1 MTREIRHIAG
11 HDKHRNATWVRI
23 VSPTAAQISPSHEA
37 GRATQLGFVM
47 SSCGAWSRLVV
58 DIERVDDRRRHE
70 RDLPC
75 DSRVRASNGAV
86 GLWQGPHQER
96 ECD

>member
-47 SSCGAWSRLVV
+47 RWHAVPGLDWSS
-58 DIERVDDRRRHE
+58 I
-70 RDLPC
+70 
-75 DSRVRASNGAV
+75 SNV
-86 GLWQGPHQER
+86 
-96 ECD
+96 